1 MKVISLSSL
10 SVFDLKNQELNLACR
25 KENMDYQDIICLNIA
40 EE

>member
-10 SVFDLKNQELNLACR
+10 SVFDLKKQELSLACR
-25 KENMDYQDIICLNIA
+25 KENMNYQDIICVKIA